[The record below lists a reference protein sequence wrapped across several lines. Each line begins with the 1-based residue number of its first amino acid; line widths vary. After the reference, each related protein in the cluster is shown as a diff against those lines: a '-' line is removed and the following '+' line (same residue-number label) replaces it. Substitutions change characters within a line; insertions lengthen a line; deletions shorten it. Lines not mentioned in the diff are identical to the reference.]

1 MGMIPY
7 AGVSFWTHYLLTE
20 LCRTKLA
27 DITTKPSLAEGKLDS
42 RGQEIKA
49 PLKTWAELAV
59 GGLAGAI
66 SQTVSYPL
74 EVTRRRM
81 QVYGAL
87 DPTKFVGV
95 WQTIRTI
102 WETNG
107 FKGFFV
113 GLSIGYLK
121 VTPMVAISFTVYH
134 RMKLLLNID

>member
-1 MGMIPY
+1 
-7 AGVSFWTHYLLTE
+7 ADLTT
-20 LCRTKLA
+20 R
-27 DITTKPSLAEGKLDS
+27 PSLAAGKLDS
-42 RGQEIKA
+42 RGQEIKP
-49 PLKTWAELAV
+49 PLKAWAELTV
-59 GGLAGAI
+59 GGLAGAVA
-66 SQTVSYPL
+66 QTVSYPL
-74 EVTRRRM
+74 EVIRRRM

-87 DPTKFVGV
+87 DPSKYIGI